1 MEGWDIEGGDGA
13 EMGGD
18 RVSGVVDCGL
28 RTRVK
33 GVFVGSWEA
42 RVGPQPYVWGRF
54 GRPGMCPKYG
64 MGMGVTGLG
73 MGFVGHPVRLGWIS

>member
-33 GVFVGSWEA
+33 GVFVGSWQA
-42 RVGPQPYVWGRF
+42 RVGPQPYVWGRL
-54 GRPGMCPKYG
+54 GVPVCAPNMGWVWVLPGW
-64 MGMGVTGLG
+64 VWGLSDT
-73 MGFVGHPVRLGWIS
+73 P